1 MVFNILFARL
11 ANASIALIEKI
22 SASLERSSGASIRMP
37 YPRANYEIV
46 CTYSEKRARKDR
58 GEFKKQLLK
67 AEQMIARKKLGK
79 CTKFVKKISTS

>member
-1 MVFNILFARL
+1 
-11 ANASIALIEKI
+11 
-22 SASLERSSGASIRMP
+22 MP

-79 CTKFVKKISTS
+79 CTKFVKKSARHNDALELNEMLKNKTAGKHGRI